1 MERFFDGLAVLAD
14 TDRFVPS
21 GMYLSLYRLCEEWCQ
36 LGKQSDDVKQRLI
49 FMQTA
54 ASRSIT
60 NPAEQADWIQKFQVE
75 TKSLS
80 NAAVGAMASLIPKAY
95 FTPEVSASGSPTE
108 KATLEQIK
116 PLEAA
121 QVLDRL
127 VAFLASFMDPIRDH
141 GKRGLKSL
149 LTHKRYD
156 AVFSDEVMRRA
167 FVITREA
174 NTSNALFFEV
184 VADVVCTGEHG
195 FSPSQIVC
203 LGLSNLCHPDQT
215 VRRRAF
221 DMLEVVHDQYDGLIP
236 IARYEP
242 LIVSHAPSAYLEAHR
257 GISDALSESQAY
269 QAVNVLQ
276 QFSLWIPRIYDALED
291 VGRTLILLQSLEHW
305 VPHIELMVPDRSDLT
320 RDGRV
325 AMYHLISL
333 TARYAQRYSGQIT
346 ALWSQLV
353 EARDHWNCH
362 AVIRFLL
369 EQSQKVGSIAFVS
382 CAAKIIACLSA
393 SQMGHVVLHELCD
406 IIIPAA
412 MLPTLD
418 HKLNMPEEEDVELWS
433 DLDILFPDQPRITLG
448 IAQFAMLFLS
458 EGAIARC
465 VALQDRLPVLLHILL
480 LHLDHR
486 LQFVQQSCRHML
498 SELLR
503 SYISLY
509 DNLADRSAYPSRSEL
524 RAAINKIEDSFM
536 DAAIWK
542 ANDSD
547 VEVQRLCSQ
556 LLDILAPLVPELE
569 DAWGAV
575 ALDWATSCHFRPI
588 ACHSLQLYRGLSPTP
603 SQSNLDALLVR
614 LSNIIADEDAG
625 MHPFTTELLATLTAM
640 ASAEDL
646 NITLVPQIFWCAV
659 ACLWTTSETEFKHV
673 LELLHS
679 LLSRLDLDDQGTA
692 DALLSER
699 PPSWDGPASLQVP
712 LLIGLRSSKTS
723 QSTFKLLQRLAQVQD
738 GRIIDASE
746 GRLRDLY
753 TAVLPWCL
761 HAMSNDIQDEALQE
775 FAMDIGRLADQ
786 EERPSITRI
795 MTSFAKSR
803 FRTKEDFLRQSVA
816 SLREHYGMDHW
827 SDVVTLLVGLVLND
841 EKWLRV
847 HTLQIL
853 KVLFQQRETKS
864 SVDVMGSELL
874 MPLLRLLETDLAQ
887 EALEVLEEPM
897 QISGGPAAKHVLRM
911 SLHNHLTANV
921 KEVESVAEIF
931 GIAEESG
938 WCVPR
943 SAARRDR
950 CRMNVGAVCDLHKA
964 PLRPSQITFHE
975 EDMLALSEAHQEEEE
990 DLGDLVQNL
999 HELSNF
1005 FQDHTHGLSVPN
1017 RQLEARVAAILAKST
1032 DPSADI
1038 PVTPFGDVF
1047 DVTTSGS
1054 SDLSD
1059 DDYSS
1064 DAESDLFEYDL
1075 PN

>member
-1 MERFFDGLAVLAD
+1 M
-14 TDRFVPS
+14 
-21 GMYLSLYRLCEEWCQ
+21 
-36 LGKQSDDVKQRLI
+36 
-49 FMQTA
+49 
-54 ASRSIT
+54 
-60 NPAEQADWIQKFQVE
+60 
-75 TKSLS
+75 
-80 NAAVGAMASLIPKAY
+80 
-95 FTPEVSASGSPTE
+95 
-108 KATLEQIK
+108 
-116 PLEAA
+116 
-121 QVLDRL
+121 
-127 VAFLASFMDPIRDH
+127 
-141 GKRGLKSL
+141 KSL
-149 LTHKRYD
+149 LTHNRYD
-156 AVFSDEVMRRA
+156 AVFADEVVRRA
-167 FVITREA
+167 FVITRES

-184 VADVVCTGEHG
+184 VADVICTEGHG
-195 FSPSQIVC
+195 FSFSQIVC
-203 LGLSNLCHPDQT
+203 LGLSNLCHPDQA

-221 DMLEVVHDQYDGLIP
+221 DMLEIVHEQRAGFITV
-236 IARYEP
+236 ARYEP
-242 LIVSHAPSAYLEAHR
+242 LVGSHAPSAYLEAHR
-257 GISDALSESQAY
+257 EITNILSASHSY
-269 QAVNVLQ
+269 QAVNILQ

-291 VGRTLILLQSLEHW
+291 VGRTLILLQSLEYW
-305 VPHIELMVPDRSDLT
+305 VPNLELMIPDRSDLT
-320 RDGRV
+320 RDGRL

-333 TARYAQRYSGQIT
+333 TARYAQRYPGQIT
-346 ALWSQLV
+346 ALWSCLV
-353 EARDHWNCH
+353 ETPDQSNCH

-369 EQSQKVGSIAFVS
+369 EQSQKVGSTAFVS

-393 SQMGHVVLHELCD
+393 SQMGHVVLQELCD
-406 IIIPAA
+406 IVIPAA
-412 MLPTLD
+412 MLPALD
-418 HKLNMPEEEDVELWS
+418 HKLSMPEEEDVELWS

-458 EGAIARC
+458 EGAMARC
-465 VALQDRLPVLLHILL
+465 VELQDRLPVLLHILL

-503 SYISLY
+503 SCVSVY
-509 DNLADRSAYPSRSEL
+509 DELPDRSVYRSRSEL
-524 RAAINKIEDSFM
+524 RVAIAKIEESFT
-536 DAAIWK
+536 DATIWK
-542 ANDSD
+542 ADDSA

-556 LLDILAPLVPELE
+556 LLGILGPLIPGLE
-569 DAWGAV
+569 DTWGVV

-588 ACHSLQLYRGLSPTP
+588 ACHSLQLYRALSPTP

-614 LSNIIADEDAG
+614 LSNIVADEDPS
-625 MHPFTTELLATLTAM
+625 MQPFTTELISTLTTM

-646 NITLVPQIFWCAV
+646 YISLVPQIFWCAV
-659 ACLWTTSETEFKHV
+659 ACLSTTSETEFQHV
-673 LELLHS
+673 LELLHA
-679 LLSRLDLDDQGTA
+679 LLTRLDLDDQDTA

-699 PPSWDGPASLQVP
+699 PPSWRGSASLQVP
-712 LLIGLRSSKTS
+712 LLTGLRSSKTS
-723 QSTFKLLQRLAQVQD
+723 QSTFKLLQRLAQVTD

-761 HAMSNDIQDEALQE
+761 HAMSNDISDETLQDFAL
-775 FAMDIGRLADQ
+775 DIGRLADQ

-795 MTSFAKSR
+795 MTSFAKNR

-827 SDVVTLLVGLVLND
+827 SDVVTLLVGLALNN

-887 EALEVLEEPM
+887 ETLEVLEEPM

-943 SAARRDR
+943 SAARREG
-950 CRMNVGAVCDLHKA
+950 CRANVGAVCDVHKA

-975 EDMLALSEAHQEEEE
+975 EDMLALSEKHHTEE

-999 HELSNF
+999 HELSSF
-1005 FQDHTHGLSVPN
+1005 FQDDTQGLVVPN

-1032 DPSADI
+1032 DPSLDI
-1038 PVTPFGDVF
+1038 PATPFGDVF

-1075 PN
+1075 VS